1 MKSYLQM
8 IKDYA
13 AERNVELQE
22 LFRFADVAV
31 STYHRT
37 IKGETEL
44 KYQTAKHLYDSID
57 EKIKRDKHRER
68 VKRLRENEQR
78 LKGGKY

>member
-1 MKSYLQM
+1 MKSYLET

-13 AERNVELQE
+13 AERNVELKE
-22 LFRFADVAV
+22 LFRFADIAV

-44 KYQTAKHLYDSID
+44 KYATALRLYLAVD

-68 VKRLRENEQR
+68 VRLLRENER
-78 LKGGKY
+78 KIKGAKY

>member
-1 MKSYLQM
+1 
-8 IKDYA
+8 
-13 AERNVELQE
+13 
-22 LFRFADVAV
+22 V